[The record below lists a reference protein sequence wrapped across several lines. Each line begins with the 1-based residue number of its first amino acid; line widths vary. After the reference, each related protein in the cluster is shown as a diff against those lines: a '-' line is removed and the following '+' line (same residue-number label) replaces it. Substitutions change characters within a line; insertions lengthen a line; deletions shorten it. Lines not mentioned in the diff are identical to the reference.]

1 MRRGLGGPVIH
12 TKDIG
17 NPFAPAYRVNVSVDD
32 AYVPCDAPGRG
43 VEVYVP
49 AWGFLEQARSL
60 AILDRWAV
68 KARRSSPSPYPL
80 SSGVWHLACS
90 LGDFSAESADKCR
103 KLAADAALAADPTLG
118 EGLYP

>member
-1 MRRGLGGPVIH
+1 MIR

-17 NPFAPAYRVNVSVDD
+17 NPFSPAYRVSITVGDD
-32 AYVPCDAPGRG
+32 DVPCGGLGRG
-43 VEVYVP
+43 TNEYVP

-68 KARRSSPSPYPL
+68 KARRSSPSPFPTA
-80 SSGVWHLACS
+80 GGRWFLACS
-90 LGDFSAESADKCR
+90 LGDFAADSANACR
-103 KLAADAALAADPTLG
+103 KLAADAAAKADPTLL